1 MQDQDMGDS
10 KFSIIFKKFNEHMNS
25 SSDKF
30 FDSID
35 LDELKEID
43 ELRELALEVKDPDIT
58 LDTST

>member
-1 MQDQDMGDS
+1 MGDS